1 MPALSLSNL
10 LARTHTNPPAHTQAK
25 GVWVDVGMLC
35 LWDWVKRR
43 RRRMSVAVAVA
54 GRATRVARET

>member
-10 LARTHTNPPAHTQAK
+10 LERTHTDTHKQAE
-25 GVWVDVGMLC
+25 GVWVNVGMLC
-35 LWDWVKRR
+35 LWDWVKRW

>member
-10 LARTHTNPPAHTQAK
+10 LARTHTDPHTQAE
-25 GVWVDVGMLC
+25 GVWVNVGMLC